1 MSAATPATPLKA
13 LLDSLGISQG
23 YIAHETGLGKASVH
37 RIVNAGHYPSRGA
50 AMLQQ
55 ALRTML
61 KAKGASK
68 KQIDSAIAVPKNKTP
83 GTPHAKGPSTAAD
96 PSKSAPVIP
105 SQPHKPLSK
114 QLTVKE
120 ALMLLRKQT
129 LTQAT
134 RQHFKLFKDP
144 FQDDV
149 QEAKDVFL
157 TQDVRYVR
165 EAMWQNVRHGGILAV
180 VGESGSGKSTL
191 RRDLADRFVRE
202 QASVVLIEPYVL
214 AMEESDAKG
223 KTLKS
228 ASIAE
233 SIITAISP
241 LATPKRSAEARFK
254 QLHQLL
260 KDSHRAGNR
269 HVIIIEEAH
278 CLPIATLKHLKRF
291 FELEDG
297 FKKLLSII
305 LIGQPEL
312 RQKLSEKDPVVREVV
327 QRCDVVELPPLDNHL
342 EAYLAFKLQR
352 VGADM
357 AAVFDKG
364 GVDALR
370 SKLSFS
376 SEFGGKSRAFG
387 KSAQASLLYP
397 LAVANLVS
405 AAMNM
410 AVSIGAPLVTADL
423 VMEA

>member
-1 MSAATPATPLKA
+1 MSAPQLTPLRV

-68 KQIDSAIAVPKNKTP
+68 KQIDSAIPATKNKTL
-83 GTPHAKGPSTAAD
+83 GTPHAKGPSTDAGS
-96 PSKSAPVIP
+96 SKPTPVIP
-105 SQPHKPLSK
+105 SQSNKPLS
-114 QLTVKE
+114 QLTEKE
-120 ALMLLRKQT
+120 VLMLLRKQT

-157 TQDVRYVR
+157 TADVRYVR

-180 VGESGSGKSTL
+180 IGESGSGKSTL

-342 EAYLAFKLQR
+342 EAYLTFKLQR

-357 AAVFDKG
+357 ATVFDKG

-376 SEFGGKSRAFG
+376 HSGTSKSRAFG
-387 KSAQASLLYP
+387 QSAQASLLYP